1 MSDKIKPAANSET
14 MYKDIGSNPAVMY
27 EVITPSDTVDL
38 SPYARALRI
47 GITGDVT
54 VLNSRGES
62 VLFTAVLAGE
72 TLPCMVKRVMD
83 TGTDADNIVAYYG

>member
-1 MSDKIKPAANSET
+1 MPDIVKPPVNSET
-14 MYKDIGSNPAVMY
+14 MYRDSGSDPAVMY
-27 EVITPSDTVDL
+27 GVITPNDSNDL
-38 SPYARALRI
+38 VPYARSLRI

-72 TLPCMVKRVMD
+72 TLPCMVKRVMA